1 MRSATTILSLLLLTT
16 LTAQNRWTLQQCV
29 QRAEERSLGVRNA
42 QLTAE
47 LAGRTNDQARWN
59 FVPSLS
65 GGGTHGYN
73 YGRVVDRFTNTFAT
87 DRVRTNNFWFT
98 SDINLYE
105 GDRKWNTLRQS
116 ELDERASMK
125 GLEAAR
131 NEVQRQVVT
140 AYLNVL
146 GLRERIRTA
155 EAQLG
160 NTRVQLERTVA
171 LVEAGRSALV
181 DRLDMEAQL
190 ASEEYTVTELRNQE
204 AQAMMQLAQVMM
216 LDERER
222 MAFDVEMPPIGDLAI
237 AEPTANEEEVLRS
250 VIATNPAYA
259 QLQLAEQSAERGVAV
274 ARAGRLPTL
283 SFNASVGTGYSGRN
297 IEAFGAATIVQVPIG
312 STSSGETVFVPQSV
326 SETRT
331 RAFGNQLDDNLNQSL
346 SFTLNVPILNN
357 KLNSLAVDRAR
368 IQHEQARNDL
378 EARWQGLQR
387 DVQNALVAQRN
398 AYRQYLSARR
408 SSEAAELSLQAAQE
422 RFERGVITVIE
433 LNTAKL
439 RLQQAQ
445 ANLIN
450 AKYDYLR
457 AQKSLDILQGLT
469 IAL

>member
-1 MRSATTILSLLLLTT
+1 
-16 LTAQNRWTLQQCV
+16 
-29 QRAEERSLGVRNA
+29 
-42 QLTAE
+42 
-47 LAGRTNDQARWN
+47 
-59 FVPSLS
+59 
-65 GGGTHGYN
+65 
-73 YGRVVDRFTNTFAT
+73 
-87 DRVRTNNFWFT
+87 
-98 SDINLYE
+98 
-105 GDRKWNTLRQS
+105 
-116 ELDERASMK
+116 
-125 GLEAAR
+125 
-131 NEVQRQVVT
+131 
-140 AYLNVL
+140 
-146 GLRERIRTA
+146 
-155 EAQLG
+155 LG